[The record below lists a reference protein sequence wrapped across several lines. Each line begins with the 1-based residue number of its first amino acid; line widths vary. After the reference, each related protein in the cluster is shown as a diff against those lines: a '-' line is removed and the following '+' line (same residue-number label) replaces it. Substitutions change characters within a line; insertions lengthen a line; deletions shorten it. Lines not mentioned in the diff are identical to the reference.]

1 MLHNIVYKITN
12 KINGKIYIGVHCTN
26 NLNDSYMGS
35 GLMLKKAIEK
45 YGVENFKKEI
55 LVDFDTA
62 EVAYRMEKMLVNDKF
77 LARKDVYNLKRGG
90 EGGRGVKG
98 IKFTEE
104 HKRKISEKRK
114 AWWNILSK
122 EQRSEICKKRNAT
135 VYKQDPN
142 KKYRLTQYAMSLTPE
157 QRSEIAKKGHE
168 TRRKKKGLV

>member
-62 EVAYRMEKMLVNDKF
+62 EVAYRMEKMLVNEDFIK
-77 LARKDVYNLKRGG
+77 RRDTYNMKLGG
-90 EGGRGVKG
+90 EGGGFKGMHKGKPSWNKGKKCPQLSECQRGEKNHGFGKPPWNKG
-98 IKFTEE
+98 
-104 HKRKISEKRK
+104 
-114 AWWNILSK
+114 
-122 EQRSEICKKRNAT
+122 KKTGPMN
-135 VYKQDPN
+135 
-142 KKYRLTQYAMSLTPE
+142 MTPE
-157 QRSEIAKKGHE
+157 QLKERAKKIAE
-168 TRRKKKGLV
+168 SRRKNKGLN

>member
-62 EVAYRMEKMLVNDKF
+62 EVAYRMEKMLVNEDFIK
-77 LARKDVYNLKRGG
+77 RRDTYNMIWRP
-90 EGGRGVKG
+90 R
-98 IKFTEE
+98 
-104 HKRKISEKRK
+104 
-114 AWWNILSK
+114 
-122 EQRSEICKKRNAT
+122 
-135 VYKQDPN
+135 
-142 KKYRLTQYAMSLTPE
+142 RL
-157 QRSEIAKKGHE
+157 
-168 TRRKKKGLV
+168 V